1 MNDILVKENSF
12 DPIFKIFLQ
21 NYEKNN
27 LISSCISD
35 IFNFISNYKID
46 KLSHYIFEGF
56 SYIIY
61 DERYTFYFTDLKKMN
76 ENRKKPSIF
85 SGNNNMSEINY
96 IDKFDNNMSE
106 LNGNIMYSISKN
118 SQLLNRK
125 HYLIFEEDALSKTNS
140 KK

>member
-1 MNDILVKENSF
+1 MNDILIKENSF

-35 IFNFISNYKID
+35 LFNFISNCRMD

-56 SYIIY
+56 SHIIY
-61 DERYTFYFTDLKKMN
+61 DERYTFFFTDLKKIN
-76 ENRKKPSIF
+76 ENRKKPLIF
-85 SGNNNMSEINY
+85 SGNNNMTDMNY
-96 IDKFDNNMSE
+96 MDKFENNISE
-106 LNGNIMYSISKN
+106 LNGNIIYSISKS

-125 HYLIFEEDALSKTNS
+125 HYVIFEEDTLSKINS

>member
-1 MNDILVKENSF
+1 
-12 DPIFKIFLQ
+12 
-21 NYEKNN
+21 
-27 LISSCISD
+27 
-35 IFNFISNYKID
+35 
-46 KLSHYIFEGF
+46 
-56 SYIIY
+56 
-61 DERYTFYFTDLKKMN
+61 MN

-96 IDKFDNNMSE
+96 IDKFDKNMSE